1 MPRTTAALN
10 SFVSGEFSAK
20 LDGRTD
26 FEKYASGCKTLEN
39 MLVHPQGAAA
49 RRVGTQFISEV
60 KTSSAKT
67 RLIPFEFSTTQ
78 TYVLEFGNT
87 YIRMFKDKG
96 QITEGDVTVTAIT
109 KANPG
114 VVTATS
120 HGYADG
126 DIVILSSVVG
136 MTEVNGKTFKVS
148 NKDTN
153 TFELEN
159 VDGVD
164 VDTSGFTTYSSGG
177 DANKIYEIVSPYLTA
192 ELFELK
198 FAQSADVMYI
208 VHPNHETMKL
218 SRTGHTAWTLTEV
231 AFTDGPYLSTNTTAT
246 TLTPASV
253 GVATGVNIT
262 ASAITG
268 INGGVGW
275 LATDVGRILKFNSG
289 KAIITARTNTTV
301 VVATITT
308 AFTNTNATAAF
319 NLGAFSDTTGHPSC
333 VSFFEQRLVFAGTTD
348 EPQTLYFSKSG
359 DYENMTT
366 GTNADDAM
374 VYTIASNQVNKIRYL
389 KAVRTLLIGT
399 TGGEFSVSADGTD
412 AAVTPT
418 NVTIKRQSSFGAAN
432 VDAQPAGNAV
442 LFLQRAKRKIRE
454 LAYNYDSDGY
464 VAPDLTILNE
474 TVTNSGITEMAYQ
487 QAPDSILWCV
497 RDDGVLA
504 GLTYQRTDNVVA
516 WHRHIIGGKSDTG
529 KNIIQQKINFTANGT
544 IVNGTANSI
553 TLASHG
559 LVTNDPIYYYA
570 AANPIT
576 GISSGS
582 LYYVITTDANTIKL
596 SLTAALSA
604 AGTAISLTAP
614 STASTQSI
622 YQGVNISSNVIYSSA
637 HGLKTGDIIFYDNVG
652 TTIGGLSENTSYY
665 VSRVDD
671 NQFKLYSDSN
681 LVNVVS
687 LTSAHTS
694 EQVDNILQ
702 NAKVESVAT
711 ISGDLN
717 EDELWIVSQRWVNGA
732 VRRFVEC
739 FSDFDFDETAPEDFK
754 FLDSHLSYS
763 GVAVSSLSGL
773 DHLEGET
780 VSILADGATHATKV
794 VSSGAISLDRAA
806 TKVVV
811 GLPYSSVLQT
821 MRIEGGAGQYEGTA
835 QGKIKR
841 ISKVVLR
848 LFETVGAKVG
858 PSLDNLETVPFRT
871 TSGAMDLPVSTFLA
885 GDKEVEFAD
894 DYNTDGFIFV
904 KQEQP
909 LPLTILA
916 LYPTI
921 VTNDG

>member
-1 MPRTTAALN
+1 MPRTTASLT

-26 FEKYASGCKTLEN
+26 FEKYASGCKTLQN

-49 RRVGTQFISEV
+49 RRVGTQFIAEV

-87 YIRMFKDKG
+87 YIRMYKDKG
-96 QITEGDVTVTAIT
+96 QITEGDVTISAIT
-109 KANPG
+109 KANPA
-114 VVTATS
+114 VVTANG
-120 HGYADG
+120 HGFLNG
-126 DIVILSSVVG
+126 QNVIITSVVG
-136 MTEVNGKTFKVS
+136 MTEVNGKTFKVAE
-148 NKDTN
+148 KATN
-153 TFELEN
+153 TFELQN
-159 VDGVD
+159 VDGTD
-164 VDTSGFTTYSSGG
+164 INSSAFTTYSSGG
-177 DANKIYEIVSPYLTA
+177 DANRIYEIVSPYLTA

-208 VHPNHETMKL
+208 THPNHEVMKL
-218 SRTGHTAWTLTEV
+218 SRTGHTSWTLTEV
-231 AFTDGPYLSTNTTAT
+231 VFTAGPYLPTNTTAT
-246 TLTPASV
+246 TITPQQAAAASGKTLTLSAV
-253 GVATGVNIT
+253 TGV
-262 ASAITG
+262 
-268 INGGVGW
+268 NGGVGW
-275 LATDVGRILKFNSG
+275 LATDVGRIVKFNSG
-289 KAIITARTNTTV
+289 EAIITARTNATV
-301 VVATITT
+301 AVATITT
-308 AFTNTNATAAF
+308 AFTNDNAIAAF
-319 NLGAFSDTTGHPSC
+319 NLGAFSNTTGHPSC
-333 VSFFEQRLVFAGTTD
+333 VSFFEQRLVFAGTKD

-389 KAVRTLLIGT
+389 KSVRTLLIGT

-454 LAYNYDSDGY
+454 LAYNFDADGY

-474 TVTNSGITEMAYQ
+474 TVTDSGINEMAYQ

-497 RDDGVLA
+497 REDGILS

-516 WHRHIIGGKSDTG
+516 WHRHIIGGKSDTT
-529 KNIIQQKINFTANGT
+529 KNIIQQQISFTANT
-544 IVNGTANSI
+544 TTVNGTNNTI

-559 LVTNDPIYYYA
+559 LATNDPIYYYA
-570 AANPIT
+570 AAHPIT

-582 LYYVITTDANTIKL
+582 LYFVIRTDGNTIQL
-596 SLTAALSA
+596 ATTAANSA
-604 AGTAISLTAP
+604 AGTAIGLTGP
-614 STASTQSI
+614 STASTQLI
-622 YQGVNISSNVIYSSA
+622 YQGVNISSNVIYSAA
-637 HGLKTGDIIFYDNVG
+637 HGFRTGNIIFYDNVG
-652 TTIGGLSENTSYY
+652 TSIGGLSENIAYY

-671 NQFKLYSDSN
+671 NQFKLFTDSK
-681 LVNVVS
+681 LVTVVS

-694 EQVDNILQ
+694 EQTDNILQ
-702 NAKVESVAT
+702 DAKVESVAT

-717 EDELWIVSQRWVNGA
+717 EDELWIISQRWVNGA

-739 FSDFDFDETAPEDFK
+739 FSDFDFDETAPQDFK

-794 VSSGAISLDRAA
+794 VTSGAIALTRSA

-811 GLPYSSVLQT
+811 GLPYASVLQT
-821 MRIEGGAGQYEGTA
+821 MRIEAGAGQFEGTA
-835 QGKIKR
+835 QAKIKR
-841 ISKVVLR
+841 ISKVTLR

-904 KQEQP
+904 KQEQA

>member
-26 FEKYASGCKTLEN
+26 FEKYPSGCKTLEN

-114 VVTATS
+114 VVTANS
-120 HGYADG
+120 HGYANG
-126 DIVILSSVVG
+126 DFVILSSVVG

-148 NKDTN
+148 NKATN

-164 VDTSGFTTYSSGG
+164 VDTSGFTTYSSDG
-177 DANKIYEIVSPYLTA
+177 DANRIYEITSPYLTA

-208 VHPNHETMKL
+208 THPNHEVMKL

-231 AFTDGPYLSTNTTAT
+231 AFTDGPYLPTNTTAT
-246 TLTPASV
+246 TITPQQTAAASGKTLTLSAV
-253 GVATGVNIT
+253 TGV
-262 ASAITG
+262 
-268 INGGVGW
+268 NGGVGW

-289 KAIITARTNTTV
+289 KAIITARTNATV
-301 VVATITT
+301 AVATITT
-308 AFTNTNATAAF
+308 AFTNTDATAAF

-418 NVTIKRQSSFGAAN
+418 NVTIKRQSSHGAAN

-529 KNIIQQKINFTANGT
+529 KNIIQQKINFTANST

-559 LVTNDPIYYYA
+559 LATNDPIYYYA

-582 LYYVITTDANTIKL
+582 LYYVIRTDANTIKL

-604 AGTAISLTAP
+604 AGTPISLTAP
-614 STASTQSI
+614 GTASTQSI
-622 YQGVNISSNVIYSSA
+622 YQGVNISSNVIYSAA
-637 HGLKTGDIIFYDNVG
+637 HGFKTRDVIFYDNVG
-652 TTIGGLSENTSYY
+652 TTITGLSENIPYY
-665 VSRVDD
+665 VSRVDA
-671 NQFKLYSDSN
+671 NQFKLYTDSN

-702 NAKVESVAT
+702 NAKIESVAT

-717 EDELWIVSQRWVNGA
+717 EDELWIISQRWVNGA

-780 VSILADGATHATKV
+780 VSILADGATHATKTV
-794 VSSGAISLDRAA
+794 ASGAIALDRSA
-806 TKVVV
+806 TKVTV

-821 MRIEGGAGQYEGTA
+821 MRIEAGAGQYEGTA
-835 QGKIKR
+835 QAKIKR

-904 KQEQP
+904 KQDQA

>member
-1 MPRTTAALN
+1 MPRTTASIN

-78 TYVLEFGNT
+78 TYILEFGNT
-87 YIRMFKDKG
+87 YIRMFKEKG
-96 QITEGDVTVTAIT
+96 QITEGDKTITAIT
-109 KANPG
+109 KANPA
-114 VVTATS
+114 VVTSNS
-120 HGYADG
+120 HGYSNG
-126 DIVILSSVVG
+126 DFVIITSVVG
-136 MTEVNGKTFKVS
+136 MTEVNGRTFKVAD
-148 NKDTN
+148 KATN
-153 TFELEN
+153 TFELQD
-159 VDGVD
+159 VDGTD
-164 VDTSGFTTYSSGG
+164 INSSAFTTYSSGG
-177 DANKIYEIVSPYLTA
+177 DANRIYEISSPYLSA

-208 VHPNHETMKL
+208 THPNHEVMKL
-218 SRTGHTAWTLTEV
+218 SRTGHTSWTLTEV
-231 AFTDGPYLSTNTTAT
+231 AFTDGPYLPTNTTTT
-246 TLTPASV
+246 TLTPSSAS
-253 GVATGVNIT
+253 TGSRNIT
-262 ASAITG
+262 ASAVTG

-275 LATDVGRILKFNSG
+275 LATDVGRIISFNSG
-289 KAIITARTNTTV
+289 KAKITARTNATV
-301 VVATITT
+301 AVATVTT
-308 AFTNTNATAAF
+308 AFTNTNATEAF
-319 NLGAFSDTTGHPSC
+319 KLGAFSDTTGHPSC

-348 EPQTLYFSKSG
+348 EPQTLFFSKSG

-432 VDAQPAGNAV
+432 VDAQPSGNAV
-442 LFLQRAKRKIRE
+442 LFLQTAKRKIRE

-464 VAPDLTILNE
+464 VAPDLCILNE
-474 TVTNSGITEMAYQ
+474 TVTKSGINEMAYQ
-487 QAPDSILWCV
+487 QSPDSILWCV
-497 RDDGVLA
+497 REDGVLA

-516 WHRHIIGGKSDTG
+516 WHRHILGGRSDTT
-529 KNIIQQKINFTANGT
+529 KNIIQQQISFTANTT
-544 IVNGTANSI
+544 IVNGTNNTI
-553 TLASHG
+553 TLSSHG
-559 LVTNDPIYYYA
+559 LATNDPIYYYA

-576 GISSGS
+576 GIASGS
-582 LYYVITTDANTIKL
+582 LYYVIRTDANTIKL
-596 SLTAALSA
+596 ATTAANSA
-604 AGTAISLTAP
+604 AGTAISLTGP
-614 STASTQSI
+614 STASTQFI
-622 YQGVNISSNVIYSSA
+622 YQGVNISNNVIYSAA
-637 HGLKTGDIIFYDNVG
+637 HGFKTGDIIFYDNVG
-652 TTIGGLSENTSYY
+652 TAIGGLSENVSYY

-671 NQFKLYSDSN
+671 DQFKLYTDSK

-687 LTSAHTS
+687 FTSAHTS
-694 EQVDNILQ
+694 EQTDNILQ
-702 NAKVESVAT
+702 DAKVESVAT
-711 ISGDLN
+711 IHGDLN
-717 EDELWIVSQRWVNGA
+717 EDELWVITQRWVNGS
-732 VRRFVEC
+732 VRRYVEC

-773 DHLEGET
+773 RHLEGET
-780 VSILADGATHATKV
+780 VFILADGATHAKKV
-794 VSSGAISLDRAA
+794 VSNGAISLDRPSR
-806 TKVVV
+806 KVTV
-811 GLPYSSVLQT
+811 GLPYNSILQT
-821 MRIEGGAGQYEGTA
+821 MRIEAGAGQYEGTA

-841 ISKVVLR
+841 ISKVILR

-858 PSLDNLETVPFRT
+858 PSLDSMETVPFRT

-885 GDKEVEFAD
+885 GDKEVEFTD

-904 KQEQP
+904 KQDQA
-909 LPLTILA
+909 LPLTVLA

-921 VTNDG
+921 VTSDG

>member
-1 MPRTTAALN
+1 MPRTTASLN

-26 FEKYASGCKTLEN
+26 FEKYASGCKTLQN

-49 RRVGTQFISEV
+49 RRVGTQFIAEV

-78 TYVLEFGNT
+78 TYILEFGNT
-87 YIRMFKDKG
+87 YIRMYKDKG
-96 QITEGDVTVTAIT
+96 QITEGDVTITAIT
-109 KANPG
+109 KANPA
-114 VVTATS
+114 VVTANG
-120 HGYADG
+120 HGYVDG
-126 DIVILSSVVG
+126 QNIIITSVVG
-136 MTEVNGKTFKVS
+136 MTEVNGKTFKVAE
-148 NKDTN
+148 KTTN
-153 TFELEN
+153 TFELQN
-159 VDGVD
+159 VDGTD
-164 VDTSGFTTYSSGG
+164 INSSAFTTYSSGG
-177 DANKIYEIVSPYLTA
+177 DANRIYEIVSPYLTA

-208 VHPNHETMKL
+208 THPNHEVMKL
-218 SRTGHTAWTLTEV
+218 SRTGHTSWTLTEV
-231 AFTDGPYLSTNTTAT
+231 VFTAGPYLPTNTTAT
-246 TLTPASV
+246 TITPQQAAAASGKNLTL
-253 GVATGVNIT
+253 
-262 ASAITG
+262 SAITG
-268 INGGVGW
+268 VNGGVGW
-275 LATDVGRILKFNSG
+275 LATDVGRIVKFNSG
-289 KAIITARTNTTV
+289 EAIITARTNATV
-301 VVATITT
+301 AVATITT
-308 AFTNTNATAAF
+308 AFTNDNAIAAF

-333 VSFFEQRLVFAGTTD
+333 VSFFEQRLVFAGTKD

-389 KAVRTLLIGT
+389 KSVRTLLIGT

-454 LAYNYDSDGY
+454 LAYNFDADGY

-474 TVTNSGITEMAYQ
+474 TVTNSGINEMAYQ

-497 RDDGVLA
+497 REDGILS

-516 WHRHIIGGKSDTG
+516 WHRHIIGGKSDTT
-529 KNIIQQKINFTANGT
+529 KNIIQQQISFTANT
-544 IVNGTANSI
+544 TTVNGTNNTI

-559 LVTNDPIYYYA
+559 LATNDPIYYYA

-582 LYYVITTDANTIKL
+582 LYFVIRTDGNTIQL
-596 SLTAALSA
+596 ATTAANSA
-604 AGTAISLTAP
+604 AGTAIGLTGP
-614 STASTQSI
+614 STASTQLI
-622 YQGVNISSNVIYSSA
+622 YQGVNISSNVIYSAA
-637 HGLKTGDIIFYDNVG
+637 HGFKTGDIIFYDNVG
-652 TTIGGLSENTSYY
+652 TSIGGLSENIAYY

-671 NQFKLYSDSN
+671 NQFKLFTDSK
-681 LVNVVS
+681 LVTVVS

-694 EQVDNILQ
+694 EQTDNILQ
-702 NAKVESVAT
+702 DAKVESVAT

-717 EDELWIVSQRWVNGA
+717 EDELWIISQRWVNGA

-739 FSDFDFDETAPEDFK
+739 FSDFDFDETAPQDFK

-794 VSSGAISLDRAA
+794 VTSGAIALTRSA

-811 GLPYSSVLQT
+811 GLPYASVLQT
-821 MRIEGGAGQYEGTA
+821 MRIEAGAGQFEGTA
-835 QGKIKR
+835 QAKIKR
-841 ISKVVLR
+841 ISKVTLR

-904 KQEQP
+904 KQDQA
-909 LPLTILA
+909 LPLTVLA

>member
-20 LDGRTD
+20 MDGRTD

-49 RRVGTQFISEV
+49 RRVGTQFIAEV
-60 KTSSAKT
+60 KTSSLKT

-96 QITEGDVTVTAIT
+96 QITESDVTVSGIT
-109 KANPG
+109 QANPA
-114 VVTATS
+114 VVTASS
-120 HGYADG
+120 HGFSNG
-126 DIVILSSVVG
+126 DFVILSSVVG
-136 MTEVNGKTFKVS
+136 MTEVNGKTFKVAD
-148 NKDTN
+148 KTTN
-153 TFELEN
+153 TFELQD
-159 VDGVD
+159 VDGTD
-164 VDTSGFTTYSSGG
+164 INSSAFTAYSSGG
-177 DANKIYEIVSPYLTA
+177 DANRIYQITSPYLTA

-208 VHPNHETMKL
+208 THPNHEVMKL

-231 AFTDGPYLSTNTTAT
+231 EFTDGPYLSENTTTT
-246 TLTPASV
+246 TLTPAQS
-253 GVATGVNIT
+253 ATGTGINIT

-268 INGGVGW
+268 INGGAGFQT
-275 LATDVGRILKFNSG
+275 TDVGRIISFNSG
-289 KAIITARTNTTV
+289 KAKITARTNTTV

-308 AFTNTNATAAF
+308 AFANTDATAAF
-319 NLGAFSDTTGHPSC
+319 KLGAFSDTTGHPSC
-333 VSFFEQRLVFAGTTD
+333 VSFFEQRLVFAGTSD

-399 TGGEFSVSADGTD
+399 TGGEFTVSADGTD

-418 NVTIKRQSSFGAAN
+418 NIQIRRQSSFGAAN
-432 VDAQPAGNAV
+432 VDAQPAGNAI

-454 LAYNYDSDGY
+454 LAYNYDTDGY
-464 VAPDLTILNE
+464 IAPDLCILNE
-474 TVTNSGITEMAYQ
+474 TVTDSGVNEMAYQ
-487 QAPDSILWCV
+487 QAPDSILWAV
-497 RDDGVLA
+497 RDDGVLS

-516 WHRHIIGGKSDTG
+516 WHRHLIGGKADTT
-529 KNIIQQKINFTANGT
+529 KNIIQQEISFTANT
-544 IVNGTANSI
+544 TVVNGTNNTI
-553 TLASHG
+553 TLSSHG
-559 LVTNDPIYYYA
+559 LSTNDPVYYYA

-576 GISSGS
+576 GITSGR
-582 LYYVITTDANTIKL
+582 LYYVIASDSNTIKL
-596 SLTAALSA
+596 ASSAANSA
-604 AGTAISLTAP
+604 AGTAISLTGP
-614 STASTQSI
+614 STASTQYI
-622 YQGVNISSNVIYSSA
+622 YQGVNIASNVIYSSS
-637 HGLKTGDIIFYDNVG
+637 HGFKTGDKIFYDNIG
-652 TTIGGLSENTSYY
+652 TAIGGLSENVEYN

-671 NQFKLYSDSN
+671 DQFKLYSDSK
-681 LVNVVS
+681 LINVVS
-687 LTSAHTS
+687 LTSAHSS
-694 EQVDNILQ
+694 EQTDNILQ
-702 NAKVESVAT
+702 NTKVESVAT

-717 EDELWIVSQRWVNGA
+717 EDELWIISQRWVNGA
-732 VRRFVEC
+732 VRRYVEC
-739 FSDFDFDETAPEDFK
+739 FSNFDFDETAPEDFK
-754 FLDSHLSYS
+754 FVDSHLSYS

-780 VSILADGATHATKV
+780 VSILADGATHAKKT
-794 VSSGAISLDRAA
+794 VSDGSISLDRASR
-806 TKVVV
+806 KVTV
-811 GLPYSSVLQT
+811 GLPYNSVLQT
-821 MRIEGGAGQYEGTA
+821 MRIEGGAGQLEGTA

-841 ISKVVLR
+841 ISKIVLR

-871 TSGAMDLPVSTFLA
+871 TSGAMDLPVSTFIA
-885 GDKEVEFAD
+885 GDKEVEFSD

-904 KQEQP
+904 KQDQA
-909 LPLTILA
+909 LPLTVLA